1 MRIGTDAEAFLPR
14 AVKASYSIG
23 MNAIVT
29 HAVNEI
35 SDVARRTLEDL
46 LGRHLD
52 DNQKVRL
59 VVISPPEEK
68 DEETRR
74 EAIETIHRI
83 QAKIDQHMADH
94 GITSEQF
101 DAAVDEAMEHIRP
114 RPE

>member
-1 MRIGTDAEAFLPR
+1 
-14 AVKASYSIG
+14 

-35 SDVARRTLEDL
+35 PAATRRTLEDL
-46 LGRHLD
+46 LGRHLE

-74 EAIETIHRI
+74 QAVENIRRRLAET
-83 QAKIDQHMADH
+83 DQSMAAR
-94 GITSEQF
+94 GITTEEF
-101 DAAVDEAMEHIRP
+101 NAAVDEAMEHVRP
-114 RPE
+114 RPS